1 MNCDR
6 IVFSGHAL
14 QRMFE
19 RGLSG
24 SDVRSVIHGGEEIA
38 SYPDDTPY
46 PSCVMLGFMEDQ
58 AVHVVVAQEE
68 NTQTCYVITVYRP
81 NSDLW
86 ESDFKRRRP

>member
-1 MNCDR
+1 MNCEH

-14 QRMFE
+14 RRMFE
-19 RGLSG
+19 RRFSRD
-24 SDVRSVIHGGEEIA
+24 DVRSVLCDGEEIS

-46 PSCVMLGFMEDQ
+46 PSCVMLGFMEGR

-68 NTQTCYVITVYRP
+68 NTRTCYVVTVYHP
-81 NSDLW
+81 DPDLW